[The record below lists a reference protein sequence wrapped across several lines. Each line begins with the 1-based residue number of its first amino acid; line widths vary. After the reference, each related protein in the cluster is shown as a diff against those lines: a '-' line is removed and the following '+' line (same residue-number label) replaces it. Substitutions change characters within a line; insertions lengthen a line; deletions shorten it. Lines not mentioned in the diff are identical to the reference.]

1 MMNDSTF
8 YGTGR
13 RKRSVARVYLTPGK
27 GNILVNGVSFEKYLC
42 SYISYYI
49 MQPLVAIDG
58 AKSYDIKINVK
69 GGGLQV
75 RQEL

>member
-27 GNILVNGVSFEKYLC
+27 GKILVNGVSFENIY
-42 SYISYYI
+42 
-49 MQPLVAIDG
+49 VG
-58 AKSYDIKINVK
+58 
-69 GGGLQV
+69 
-75 RQEL
+75 RH